1 MSKIE
6 FSQLIRRRMISL
18 IALLTFSPSSPHGI
32 LSTLI
37 PTISDMA
44 TAGETSGNVGRPDVE
59 DSDVDIKGIIFWI
72 FTRNVTDEHY

>member
-1 MSKIE
+1 M
-6 FSQLIRRRMISL
+6 L

-32 LSTLI
+32 ISTLI
-37 PTISDMA
+37 PTISGMA

-72 FTRNVTDEHY
+72 SNAQWTDEHYFPF